1 MVSSEASSPLD
12 EMPTSALPV
21 LAPLIGTSSTSLG
34 WHWWPR
40 RALQDTQHSW
50 QVLQLLFIYLA
61 PGEGKFQKDC
71 RLENSCWRAGRG
83 KLCYCYFHPVLGN
96 HGLPNCRLHLQNISS
111 LHRLGFLLQIITQA
125 FFSSQLHCH
134 NSGLAR
140 LTATQPLCLTH
151 QTHLPPTTFLTNHHH
166 CVITRAK

>member
-12 EMPTSALPV
+12 EMPTSALPM

-96 HGLPNCRLHLQNISS
+96 HGFAELQTPPPKYLQSPSLGFPSPDHYSS
-111 LHRLGFLLQIITQA
+111 LLQLA
-125 FFSSQLHCH
+125 AALSQQCPGPSDCH
-134 NSGLAR
+134 AASMSNPSN
-140 LTATQPLCLTH
+140 TPSPNY
-151 QTHLPPTTFLTNHHH
+151 LPH
-166 CVITRAK
+166 